1 MTGKDKLCEKMKT
14 SLNILSKIVW
24 RLSFYFLIL
33 WKYMQTLNLSGV
45 VEEGDELFIKTV
57 FLQFEEVIVLN
68 LYTKLK

>member
-1 MTGKDKLCEKMKT
+1 
-14 SLNILSKIVW
+14 
-24 RLSFYFLIL
+24 
-33 WKYMQTLNLSGV
+33 MQTLKLSGV

>member
-1 MTGKDKLCEKMKT
+1 MTGKDKLCEKMKK

-24 RLSFYFLIL
+24 RLSFYSLIL
-33 WKYMQTLNLSGV
+33 WKYMQTLKLSGV
-45 VEEGDELFIKTV
+45 VEEGDKLFIKTV